1 MENNVIQKINQ
12 SDPNDYLEKV
22 WEAEAMI
29 GTKLY
34 RIQSLREVLTNPCS
48 RLSAM
53 PRNPSPDMQPIDTIA
68 AEIADLEKE
77 LDAAIDELVDYK
89 RGVIETLSYLDPL
102 QRKVLSLHYLQHL
115 SWSAIADKTEMSA
128 RHLRRVRFAG
138 LKALEHILKKR
149 EAF

>member
-1 MENNVIQKINQ
+1 MENNVTQKINQ

-53 PRNPSPDMQPIDTIA
+53 PRNPSPDLQPIGTIA

-89 RGVIETLSYLDPL
+89 RDVIETLSHLDPL
-102 QRKVLSLHYLQHL
+102 QHL
-115 SWSAIADKTEMSA
+115 NWSAIVDETATSV
-128 RHLRRVRFAG
+128 RHLGRVHSTG
-138 LKALEHILKKR
+138 LKALERILNLKER
-149 EAF
+149 ETF